1 MESAPLPEVT
11 WHRRASWVYIA
22 SMKIDLASQLALI
35 AAGGILLGACGGN
48 EPQANNPAPSTD
60 PSAMGAMG
68 ATGAKLTVQLIDEL
82 ERRGGRYGMVTM
94 CIGGGMGAAGI
105 FERL

>member
-1 MESAPLPEVT
+1 MSGDVESAPLPEVT

-60 PSAMGAMG
+60 PSAMGAK
-68 ATGAKLTVQLIDEL
+68 AS
-82 ERRGGRYGMVTM
+82 
-94 CIGGGMGAAGI
+94 CAAGHTDDKSHCNAMAPDAGK
-105 FERL
+105 